1 MSFAFTNPALS
12 PAAFRIEFD
21 ASGLG
26 HYHSEPGTSSPP
38 DAQGVLPEGFDQ
50 QIEIRAPLRDQLLAL
65 AHSRHFLAGE
75 CDNRQHKV
83 AFTGNKTISYTG
95 PEGQKSCTFNWST
108 DAQLAKVAGDFI
120 AISQTLEEGRKLRLE
135 YLHDRL
141 SLDAELETL
150 ANSVKSGTALELE
163 NIAPELQAIASDG
176 AVMKRAQMRA
186 ATLLAG
192 APAASDTAAAQAR

>member
-21 ASGLG
+21 ASGAG
-26 HYHSEPGTSSPP
+26 HYHSEPGSASPP
-38 DAQGVLPEGFDQ
+38 DAQGVLPQTFDQ
-50 QIEIRAPLRDQLLAL
+50 QIEIRAPLREQLFAL

-75 CDNRQHKV
+75 CDSRQHKV

-95 PEGQKSCTFNWST
+95 PEGQKSCTFNWSP
-108 DAQLAKVAGDFI
+108 DPQLTKVAGDFI
-120 AISQTLEEGRKLRLE
+120 AISQTLEEGRKLRLA

-150 ANSVKSGTALELE
+150 ANSVKAGTALELE

-186 ATLLAG
+186 TALLAG
-192 APAASDTAAAQAR
+192 TPAAADTATGQSR